1 MVLRYELWD
10 SKEYKLILH
19 CEYNDF
25 YELLEFLNKIIQ
37 SDYFDEF
44 MSLNEIRDDKDEKT
58 IAQGME
64 IIKWAKILKSKI
76 I

>member
-1 MVLRYELWD
+1 MILRYELWD
-10 SKEYKLILH
+10 CKEDKLVLH
-19 CEYNDF
+19 CEYSDF
-25 YELLEFLNKIIQ
+25 YGLLEFLGNILQ
-37 SDYFDEF
+37 SDFFDDF